1 MTATSP
7 VSTAQLK
14 MRISRHLKNHGE
26 RLVRSPDG
34 RWCVVNAH
42 DGLVVRGQH
51 LWWLARRLKLVRTW
65 ERFADG
71 ELPPVA
77 SRCPEFVGRPRTFSY

>member
-26 RLVRSPDG
+26 RLV
-34 RWCVVNAH
+34 
-42 DGLVVRGQH
+42 
-51 LWWLARRLKLVRTW
+51 
-65 ERFADG
+65 
-71 ELPPVA
+71 
-77 SRCPEFVGRPRTFSY
+77 GRPRTFSY